1 MSKAY
6 SAIMASLKPDEMQRF
21 LSGEHQVEI
30 FFRESNGGFMTIEVI
45 DGEPVVI
52 KYKLNNNKNYTV

>member
-6 SAIMASLKPDEMQRF
+6 SAIMASLKPEEMQRF
-21 LSGEHQVEI
+21 LSGGHQIEI